1 MAEIITAL
9 PEQLLTALQK
19 EAFLLLSTIDFESGS
34 PSVNAISWVYAV
46 NSETIRFAIDS
57 RSRIVSNIRQQPLV
71 TLTYVGA
78 GSVHAI
84 YGSASVITDAL
95 EGVPFKLTCVDVKID
110 AVRDAM
116 FYGARI
122 SVEPEYEKT
131 YDKRAAE
138 KLDGQ
143 VFDAMKKA

>member
-1 MAEIITAL
+1 MAEIVTVLSDPLFA
-9 PEQLLTALQK
+9 ALQK
-19 EAFLLLSTIDFESGS
+19 EKVVLLHTIDHESGA
-34 PSVNAISWVYAV
+34 PTTNAVSWVYAASRNV
-46 NSETIRFAIDS
+46 IRFAVDQ
-57 RSRIVSNIRQQPLV
+57 RSRLIVNLKNNALATI
-71 TLTYVGA
+71 TFIGE

-84 YGSASVITDAL
+84 YGKVEIVTDTL
-95 EGVPFKLTCVDVKID
+95 EGVPFKLTCFDVAIE
-110 AVRDAM
+110 AIRDAM

-122 SVEPEYEKT
+122 SAEPEYEKT